1 MELWHFVTKFVLH
14 LDTSLFELVQD
25 YGTWTY
31 LILFAIIFCETG
43 LVFTPFLPGDSL
55 LFAAGALAGAG
66 YLNQGLLFGLLWA
79 AAVIGDN
86 SNYAVGKFLGSRIL
100 GAKKARL
107 IKRQHV
113 ERTHAFFERY
123 GTKTI
128 ILARFVPIVRT
139 FTPFVAGLGRM
150 TYRRFL
156 PFDVVG
162 GGLWVGACTFAG
174 YFFGAHPF
182 VKKHFSLVVLAI
194 IFISILPGIIAFVR
208 SRFDAR
214 TATGEGA
221 ATPLPLREGAAGGSG
236 PGIARVSNSPS
247 TDDRR

>member
-1 MELWHFVTKFVLH
+1 MEIWSLFSKFFLH
-14 LDTSLFELVQD
+14 LDTSLVELVQQ

-31 LILFAIIFCETG
+31 LLLFIIIFCETG

-66 YLNQGLLFGLLWA
+66 SLNQGLLFGLLWA

-86 SNYAVGKFLGSRIL
+86 SNYAIGKFLGSRIVSAEKTRL
-100 GAKKARL
+100 VKKEY
-107 IKRQHV
+107 I

-128 ILARFVPIVRT
+128 IIARFVPIVRT

-156 PFDVVG
+156 PFDIAG

-174 YFFGAHPF
+174 YFFGGQPF
-182 VKKHFSLVVLAI
+182 VKQHFSLVVLAI
-194 IFISILPGIIAFVR
+194 IFISILPGIIGYLH
-208 SRFDAR
+208 AR
-214 TATGEGA
+214 LTKSA
-221 ATPLPLREGAAGGSG
+221 AAPEKPA
-236 PGIARVSNSPS
+236 P
-247 TDDRR
+247 